1 MKIAVV
7 GLGYV
12 GLPLAVEFGKK
23 HMTVGFDINQARVN
37 ELNSGIDSTLEVA
50 NEELKEVIAPTQ
62 DYNDDGLFITTN
74 LEDLKACNFYI
85 ITVPT
90 PTDKNNRPVLT
101 PLKKASESIGK
112 VLKKGDYVV
121 YESTVYPGA
130 TEEECIPVLEQVSG
144 LKFNEDFFVGYSPE
158 RINPGDKKHTVTKI
172 LKVTSG
178 STPEI
183 AKQVEKLENGMSFL
197 ASIGS
202 VGPFIGLLGTVW
214 GIVNAF
220 QSIAISNN
228 TSLAVVAPGIAEALF
243 ATALGLLAA
252 IPAVAAYNKFSND
265 LDKITSNLE
274 YFSIEFLSKK
284 LNEMEKKHNV

>member
-1 MKIAVV
+1 M
-7 GLGYV
+7 
-12 GLPLAVEFGKK
+12 
-23 HMTVGFDINQARVN
+23 
-37 ELNSGIDSTLEVA
+37 A
-50 NEELKEVIAPTQ
+50 NEVKVPQVDIEKISEGHDLSLLGLIADADIFVQLIMFLLVIASIWCWTIII
-62 DYNDDGLFITTN
+62 NKSKIIRKEKKISANFEVNFI
-74 LEDLKACNFYI
+74 
-85 ITVPT
+85 
-90 PTDKNNRPVLT
+90 
-101 PLKKASESIGK
+101 
-112 VLKKGDYVV
+112 
-121 YESTVYPGA
+121 
-130 TEEECIPVLEQVSG
+130 
-144 LKFNEDFFVGYSPE
+144 NEDVDDDELFDFYKSEIKDHNQLNAQVKIFMLGMIEFNKIHSNNLLARDKYKIKE
-158 RINPGDKKHTVTKI
+158 LFQRIETVLQI
-172 LKVTSG
+172 
-178 STPEI
+178 EI
-183 AKQVEKLENGMSFL
+183 AKEVEKLENGMSFL

-284 LNEMEKKHNV
+284 FNEMEKKHNV

>member
-1 MKIAVV
+1 M
-7 GLGYV
+7 
-12 GLPLAVEFGKK
+12 
-23 HMTVGFDINQARVN
+23 
-37 ELNSGIDSTLEVA
+37 A
-50 NEELKEVIAPTQ
+50 NEVKAPQVDIEKISEGHDLSLLGLIADADIFVQLIMFLLVIASIWCWTIII
-62 DYNDDGLFITTN
+62 NKSKMIRKEKKISANFEVNFI
-74 LEDLKACNFYI
+74 
-85 ITVPT
+85 
-90 PTDKNNRPVLT
+90 
-101 PLKKASESIGK
+101 
-112 VLKKGDYVV
+112 
-121 YESTVYPGA
+121 
-130 TEEECIPVLEQVSG
+130 
-144 LKFNEDFFVGYSPE
+144 NEDVDDDELFDFYKSEIKDHNQLNAQVKIFMLGMIEFNKIHSNNLLARDKYKIKE
-158 RINPGDKKHTVTKI
+158 LFQRIETVLQI
-172 LKVTSG
+172 
-178 STPEI
+178 EI
-183 AKQVEKLENGMSFL
+183 AKEVEKLENGMSFL

>member
-1 MKIAVV
+1 MANEVQTPQVDIEKISEGHDLSLL
-7 GLGYV
+7 GLIADADIFVQLIMFLLVIASIWCWTIIINKSKMIRKERKISANFEVNFINEDVDDDELFDFYKSEIKDHNQLNAQVKIFMLGM
-12 GLPLAVEFGKK
+12 VEFNKIHSNNLLARDK
-23 HMTVGFDINQARVN
+23 YKIKELFQRIETVLQI
-37 ELNSGIDSTLEVA
+37 
-50 NEELKEVIAPTQ
+50 
-62 DYNDDGLFITTN
+62 
-74 LEDLKACNFYI
+74 
-85 ITVPT
+85 
-90 PTDKNNRPVLT
+90 
-101 PLKKASESIGK
+101 
-112 VLKKGDYVV
+112 
-121 YESTVYPGA
+121 
-130 TEEECIPVLEQVSG
+130 
-144 LKFNEDFFVGYSPE
+144 
-158 RINPGDKKHTVTKI
+158 
-172 LKVTSG
+172 
-178 STPEI
+178 EI

>member
-1 MKIAVV
+1 M
-7 GLGYV
+7 
-12 GLPLAVEFGKK
+12 
-23 HMTVGFDINQARVN
+23 
-37 ELNSGIDSTLEVA
+37 A
-50 NEELKEVIAPTQ
+50 NEVQAPQVDIEKISEGHDLSLLGLIADADIFVQLIMFLLVIASIWCWTIII
-62 DYNDDGLFITTN
+62 NKSKIIRKEKKISANFEVNFI
-74 LEDLKACNFYI
+74 
-85 ITVPT
+85 
-90 PTDKNNRPVLT
+90 
-101 PLKKASESIGK
+101 
-112 VLKKGDYVV
+112 
-121 YESTVYPGA
+121 
-130 TEEECIPVLEQVSG
+130 
-144 LKFNEDFFVGYSPE
+144 NEDVDDDELFDFYKSEIKDHNQLNAQVKIFMLGMIEFNKIHSNNLVARDKYKIKE
-158 RINPGDKKHTVTKI
+158 LFQRIETVLQI
-172 LKVTSG
+172 
-178 STPEI
+178 EI

-202 VGPFIGLLGTVW
+202 VGPFVGLLGTVW

>member
-1 MKIAVV
+1 M
-7 GLGYV
+7 
-12 GLPLAVEFGKK
+12 
-23 HMTVGFDINQARVN
+23 
-37 ELNSGIDSTLEVA
+37 A
-50 NEELKEVIAPTQ
+50 NEVQAPQVDIEKISEGHDLSLLGLIADADIFVQLIMFLLVIASIWCWTIII
-62 DYNDDGLFITTN
+62 NKSKIIRKEKKISANFEVNFI
-74 LEDLKACNFYI
+74 
-85 ITVPT
+85 
-90 PTDKNNRPVLT
+90 
-101 PLKKASESIGK
+101 
-112 VLKKGDYVV
+112 
-121 YESTVYPGA
+121 
-130 TEEECIPVLEQVSG
+130 
-144 LKFNEDFFVGYSPE
+144 NEDVDDDELFDFYKSEIKDHNQLNAQVKIFMLGMIEFNKIHSNNLLARDKYKIKE
-158 RINPGDKKHTVTKI
+158 LFQRIETVLQI
-172 LKVTSG
+172 
-178 STPEI
+178 EI
-183 AKQVEKLENGMSFL
+183 AKEVEKLENGMSFL

-284 LNEMEKKHNV
+284 LSEMEKKNNV

>member
-1 MKIAVV
+1 MA
-7 GLGYV
+7 
-12 GLPLAVEFGKK
+12 
-23 HMTVGFDINQARVN
+23 N
-37 ELNSGIDSTLEVA
+37 ELQALQVDIEKISEGHDLSLLGLIADADIFVQLIMF
-50 NEELKEVIAPTQ
+50 LLVIASIWCWTIII
-62 DYNDDGLFITTN
+62 NKSKMIRKEKKISANFEVNFI
-74 LEDLKACNFYI
+74 
-85 ITVPT
+85 
-90 PTDKNNRPVLT
+90 
-101 PLKKASESIGK
+101 
-112 VLKKGDYVV
+112 
-121 YESTVYPGA
+121 
-130 TEEECIPVLEQVSG
+130 
-144 LKFNEDFFVGYSPE
+144 NEDVDDDELFDFYKSEIKDHNQLNAQVKIFMLGMIEFNKIHSNNLLARDKYKIKE
-158 RINPGDKKHTVTKI
+158 LFQRIETVLQI
-172 LKVTSG
+172 
-178 STPEI
+178 EI
-183 AKQVEKLENGMSFL
+183 AKEVEKLENGMSFL

>member
-1 MKIAVV
+1 M
-7 GLGYV
+7 
-12 GLPLAVEFGKK
+12 
-23 HMTVGFDINQARVN
+23 
-37 ELNSGIDSTLEVA
+37 A
-50 NEELKEVIAPTQ
+50 NEVKVPQVDIEKISEGHDLSLLGLIADADIFVQLIMFLLVIASIWCWTIII
-62 DYNDDGLFITTN
+62 NKSKIIRKEKKISANFEVNFI
-74 LEDLKACNFYI
+74 
-85 ITVPT
+85 
-90 PTDKNNRPVLT
+90 
-101 PLKKASESIGK
+101 
-112 VLKKGDYVV
+112 
-121 YESTVYPGA
+121 
-130 TEEECIPVLEQVSG
+130 
-144 LKFNEDFFVGYSPE
+144 NEDVDDDELFDFYKSEIKDHNQLNAQVKIFMLGMIEFNKIHSNNLLARDKYKIKE
-158 RINPGDKKHTVTKI
+158 LFQRIETVLQI
-172 LKVTSG
+172 
-178 STPEI
+178 EI

>member
-1 MKIAVV
+1 M
-7 GLGYV
+7 
-12 GLPLAVEFGKK
+12 
-23 HMTVGFDINQARVN
+23 
-37 ELNSGIDSTLEVA
+37 A
-50 NEELKEVIAPTQ
+50 NEVQAPQVDIEKISEGHDLSLLGLIADADIFVQLIMFLLVIASIWCWTIII
-62 DYNDDGLFITTN
+62 NKSKMIRKEKKISANFEVNFI
-74 LEDLKACNFYI
+74 
-85 ITVPT
+85 
-90 PTDKNNRPVLT
+90 
-101 PLKKASESIGK
+101 
-112 VLKKGDYVV
+112 
-121 YESTVYPGA
+121 
-130 TEEECIPVLEQVSG
+130 
-144 LKFNEDFFVGYSPE
+144 NEDVDDDELFDFYKSEIKDHNQLNAQVKIFMLGMIEFNKIHSNNLLARDKYKIKE
-158 RINPGDKKHTVTKI
+158 LFQRIETVLQI
-172 LKVTSG
+172 
-178 STPEI
+178 EI
-183 AKQVEKLENGMSFL
+183 AKEVEKLENGMSFL

-284 LNEMEKKHNV
+284 LSEMEKKHNV

>member
-1 MKIAVV
+1 MANEVQAPKVDIEKISEGHDLSLL
-7 GLGYV
+7 GLIADADIFV
-12 GLPLAVEFGKK
+12 QLIMFLLVIASIWCWTIIINKSRIIRKEKK
-23 HMTVGFDINQARVN
+23 ISANFEVNFVN
-37 ELNSGIDSTLEVA
+37 EDVDDDELFDFYKSEIKDHNQLNAQVKIFMLGMIEFNKIHSNNLLARDKYKIK
-50 NEELKEVIAPTQ
+50 ELFQRIE
-62 DYNDDGLFITTN
+62 
-74 LEDLKACNFYI
+74 
-85 ITVPT
+85 TV
-90 PTDKNNRPVLT
+90 LQ
-101 PLKKASESIGK
+101 I
-112 VLKKGDYVV
+112 
-121 YESTVYPGA
+121 
-130 TEEECIPVLEQVSG
+130 
-144 LKFNEDFFVGYSPE
+144 
-158 RINPGDKKHTVTKI
+158 
-172 LKVTSG
+172 
-178 STPEI
+178 EI
-183 AKQVEKLENGMSFL
+183 AKEVEKLENGMSFL

>member
-1 MKIAVV
+1 MANEVQTPQVDIEKISEGHDLSLL
-7 GLGYV
+7 GLIADADIFVQLIMFLLVIASIWCWTIIINKSKMIRKEKKISANFEVNFINEDVDDDELFDFYKSEIKDHNQLNAQVKIFMIGM
-12 GLPLAVEFGKK
+12 VEFNKIHSNNLLARDK
-23 HMTVGFDINQARVN
+23 YKIKDLFQRIETVLQI
-37 ELNSGIDSTLEVA
+37 
-50 NEELKEVIAPTQ
+50 
-62 DYNDDGLFITTN
+62 
-74 LEDLKACNFYI
+74 
-85 ITVPT
+85 
-90 PTDKNNRPVLT
+90 
-101 PLKKASESIGK
+101 
-112 VLKKGDYVV
+112 
-121 YESTVYPGA
+121 
-130 TEEECIPVLEQVSG
+130 
-144 LKFNEDFFVGYSPE
+144 
-158 RINPGDKKHTVTKI
+158 
-172 LKVTSG
+172 
-178 STPEI
+178 EI

>member
-1 MKIAVV
+1 MANEVQAPQVDIEKISEGHDLSLL
-7 GLGYV
+7 GLIADADIFV
-12 GLPLAVEFGKK
+12 QLIMFLLVIASIWCWTIIINKSKMIRKEKK
-23 HMTVGFDINQARVN
+23 ISANFEVNFVN
-37 ELNSGIDSTLEVA
+37 EDVDDDELFDFYKSEMKDHNQLNAQVKIFMLGMIEFNKIHSNNLLARDKYKIK
-50 NEELKEVIAPTQ
+50 ELFQRIE
-62 DYNDDGLFITTN
+62 
-74 LEDLKACNFYI
+74 
-85 ITVPT
+85 TV
-90 PTDKNNRPVLT
+90 LQ
-101 PLKKASESIGK
+101 I
-112 VLKKGDYVV
+112 
-121 YESTVYPGA
+121 
-130 TEEECIPVLEQVSG
+130 
-144 LKFNEDFFVGYSPE
+144 
-158 RINPGDKKHTVTKI
+158 
-172 LKVTSG
+172 
-178 STPEI
+178 EI
-183 AKQVEKLENGMSFL
+183 AKEVEKLENGMSFL

-284 LNEMEKKHNV
+284 LNEMEKKYNV

>member
-1 MKIAVV
+1 M
-7 GLGYV
+7 
-12 GLPLAVEFGKK
+12 
-23 HMTVGFDINQARVN
+23 
-37 ELNSGIDSTLEVA
+37 A
-50 NEELKEVIAPTQ
+50 NEAQVPQVDIEKISEGHDLSLLGLIADADIFVQLIMFLLVIASIWCWTIII
-62 DYNDDGLFITTN
+62 NKSKMIRKEKKISANFEVNFI
-74 LEDLKACNFYI
+74 
-85 ITVPT
+85 
-90 PTDKNNRPVLT
+90 
-101 PLKKASESIGK
+101 
-112 VLKKGDYVV
+112 
-121 YESTVYPGA
+121 
-130 TEEECIPVLEQVSG
+130 
-144 LKFNEDFFVGYSPE
+144 NEDVDDDELFDFYKSEIKDHNQLNAQVKIFMLGMIEFNKIHSNNLLVRDKYKIKE
-158 RINPGDKKHTVTKI
+158 LFQRIETVLQI
-172 LKVTSG
+172 
-178 STPEI
+178 EI

>member
-1 MKIAVV
+1 M
-7 GLGYV
+7 
-12 GLPLAVEFGKK
+12 
-23 HMTVGFDINQARVN
+23 
-37 ELNSGIDSTLEVA
+37 A
-50 NEELKEVIAPTQ
+50 NEVKVPQVDIEKISEGHDLSLLGLIADADIFVQLIMFLLVIASIWCWTIII
-62 DYNDDGLFITTN
+62 NKSKMIRKEKKISANFEVNFI
-74 LEDLKACNFYI
+74 
-85 ITVPT
+85 
-90 PTDKNNRPVLT
+90 
-101 PLKKASESIGK
+101 
-112 VLKKGDYVV
+112 
-121 YESTVYPGA
+121 
-130 TEEECIPVLEQVSG
+130 
-144 LKFNEDFFVGYSPE
+144 NEDVDDDELFDFYKSEIKDHNQLNAQVKIFMLGMIEFNKIHSNNLLARDKYKIKE
-158 RINPGDKKHTVTKI
+158 LFQRIETVLQI
-172 LKVTSG
+172 
-178 STPEI
+178 EI
-183 AKQVEKLENGMSFL
+183 AKEVEKLENGMSFL

>member
-1 MKIAVV
+1 M
-7 GLGYV
+7 
-12 GLPLAVEFGKK
+12 
-23 HMTVGFDINQARVN
+23 
-37 ELNSGIDSTLEVA
+37 A
-50 NEELKEVIAPTQ
+50 NEVQAPKVDIEKISEGHDLSLLGLIADADIFVQLIMFLLVIASIWCWTIII
-62 DYNDDGLFITTN
+62 NKSKMIRKEKKISANFEVNFI
-74 LEDLKACNFYI
+74 
-85 ITVPT
+85 
-90 PTDKNNRPVLT
+90 
-101 PLKKASESIGK
+101 
-112 VLKKGDYVV
+112 
-121 YESTVYPGA
+121 
-130 TEEECIPVLEQVSG
+130 
-144 LKFNEDFFVGYSPE
+144 NEDVDDDELFDFYKSEIKDHNQLNAQV
-158 RINPGDKKHTVTKI
+158 RIFMLGMIEFNKIHSNSLLARDKYKIKELFQRIETVLQI
-172 LKVTSG
+172 
-178 STPEI
+178 EI
-183 AKQVEKLENGMSFL
+183 AKEVEKLENGMSFL

>member
-1 MKIAVV
+1 MANEVQTPQVDIEKISEGHDLSLL
-7 GLGYV
+7 GLIADADIFVQLIMFLLVIASIWCWTIIINKSKMIRKEKKISANFEVNFINEDVDDDELFDFYKSEIKDHNQLNAQVKIFMLGM
-12 GLPLAVEFGKK
+12 VEFNKIHSNNLLARDK
-23 HMTVGFDINQARVN
+23 YKIKELFQRIETVLQI
-37 ELNSGIDSTLEVA
+37 
-50 NEELKEVIAPTQ
+50 
-62 DYNDDGLFITTN
+62 
-74 LEDLKACNFYI
+74 
-85 ITVPT
+85 
-90 PTDKNNRPVLT
+90 
-101 PLKKASESIGK
+101 
-112 VLKKGDYVV
+112 
-121 YESTVYPGA
+121 
-130 TEEECIPVLEQVSG
+130 
-144 LKFNEDFFVGYSPE
+144 
-158 RINPGDKKHTVTKI
+158 
-172 LKVTSG
+172 
-178 STPEI
+178 EI

-284 LNEMEKKHNV
+284 LNEMEKKNNV

>member
-1 MKIAVV
+1 M
-7 GLGYV
+7 
-12 GLPLAVEFGKK
+12 
-23 HMTVGFDINQARVN
+23 
-37 ELNSGIDSTLEVA
+37 A
-50 NEELKEVIAPTQ
+50 NEVQAPQVDIEKISEGHDLSLLGLIADADIFVQLIMFLLVIASIWCWTIII
-62 DYNDDGLFITTN
+62 NKSKIIRNEKKISANFEVNFI
-74 LEDLKACNFYI
+74 
-85 ITVPT
+85 
-90 PTDKNNRPVLT
+90 
-101 PLKKASESIGK
+101 
-112 VLKKGDYVV
+112 
-121 YESTVYPGA
+121 
-130 TEEECIPVLEQVSG
+130 
-144 LKFNEDFFVGYSPE
+144 NEDVDDDELFDFYKSEIKDHNQLNAQVKIFMLGMIEFNKIHSNNLLARDKYKIKE
-158 RINPGDKKHTVTKI
+158 LFQRIETVLQI
-172 LKVTSG
+172 
-178 STPEI
+178 EI
-183 AKQVEKLENGMSFL
+183 AKEVEKLENGMSFL

>member
-1 MKIAVV
+1 M
-7 GLGYV
+7 
-12 GLPLAVEFGKK
+12 
-23 HMTVGFDINQARVN
+23 
-37 ELNSGIDSTLEVA
+37 A
-50 NEELKEVIAPTQ
+50 NEVQAPQVDIEKISEGHDLSLLGLIADADIFVQLIMFLLVIASIWCWTIIIYKSKMIRKEKKISANFEVNFINE
-62 DYNDDGLFITTN
+62 DVDDDELFDFYKSEIKDHNQLNAQVKIFMLGMIEFNKIHSNN
-74 LEDLKACNFYI
+74 LLA
-85 ITVPT
+85 
-90 PTDKNNRPVLT
+90 TDKYKIKELFQRIETVLQ
-101 PLKKASESIGK
+101 I
-112 VLKKGDYVV
+112 
-121 YESTVYPGA
+121 
-130 TEEECIPVLEQVSG
+130 
-144 LKFNEDFFVGYSPE
+144 
-158 RINPGDKKHTVTKI
+158 
-172 LKVTSG
+172 
-178 STPEI
+178 EI

-220 QSIAISNN
+220 QSIAVSNN

>member
-1 MKIAVV
+1 MAKGVQAPEAVV
-7 GLGYV
+7 ETISQGHDISLLGLISDADIFV
-12 GLPLAVEFGKK
+12 QLIMFLLIVASIWCWTIIINKSKMIRREKK
-23 HMTVGFDINQARVN
+23 LSKNFEVN
-37 ELNSGIDSTLEVA
+37 
-50 NEELKEVIAPTQ
+50 
-62 DYNDDGLFITTN
+62 FI
-74 LEDLKACNFYI
+74 
-85 ITVPT
+85 
-90 PTDKNNRPVLT
+90 
-101 PLKKASESIGK
+101 
-112 VLKKGDYVV
+112 
-121 YESTVYPGA
+121 
-130 TEEECIPVLEQVSG
+130 
-144 LKFNEDFFVGYSPE
+144 NEDVDDDELFDFYKTEIKDQNQFNAQVNIFMRGMLEFNKIHSQ
-158 RINPGDKKHTVTKI
+158 RRFSRDKYKI
-172 LKVTSG
+172 KELMQRVETILQI
-178 STPEI
+178 EI
-183 AKQVEKLENGMSFL
+183 AKEIEKLEKGMSFL

-284 LNEMEKKHNV
+284 LNEMEIKYDV

>member
-1 MKIAVV
+1 M
-7 GLGYV
+7 
-12 GLPLAVEFGKK
+12 
-23 HMTVGFDINQARVN
+23 
-37 ELNSGIDSTLEVA
+37 A
-50 NEELKEVIAPTQ
+50 NEVQAPQVDIEKISEGHDLSLLGLIADADIFVQLIMFLLVIASIWCWTIII
-62 DYNDDGLFITTN
+62 NKSKMIRKEKKISANFEVNFI
-74 LEDLKACNFYI
+74 
-85 ITVPT
+85 
-90 PTDKNNRPVLT
+90 
-101 PLKKASESIGK
+101 
-112 VLKKGDYVV
+112 
-121 YESTVYPGA
+121 
-130 TEEECIPVLEQVSG
+130 
-144 LKFNEDFFVGYSPE
+144 NEDVDDDELFDFYKSEIKDHNQLNAQV
-158 RINPGDKKHTVTKI
+158 RIFMLGMIEFNKIHSNNLLARDKYKIKELFQRIETVLQI
-172 LKVTSG
+172 
-178 STPEI
+178 EI
-183 AKQVEKLENGMSFL
+183 AKEVEKLENGMSFL

>member
-1 MKIAVV
+1 VQAPQVDIEKISEGHDLSLL
-7 GLGYV
+7 GLIADADIFVQLIMFLLVIASIWCWTIIINKSKIIRKEKKISANFEVNFINEDVDDDELFDFYKSEIKDHNQLNAQVKIFMLGM
-12 GLPLAVEFGKK
+12 VEFNKIHSNNLLARDK
-23 HMTVGFDINQARVN
+23 YKIKELFQRMETVLQI
-37 ELNSGIDSTLEVA
+37 
-50 NEELKEVIAPTQ
+50 
-62 DYNDDGLFITTN
+62 
-74 LEDLKACNFYI
+74 
-85 ITVPT
+85 
-90 PTDKNNRPVLT
+90 
-101 PLKKASESIGK
+101 
-112 VLKKGDYVV
+112 
-121 YESTVYPGA
+121 
-130 TEEECIPVLEQVSG
+130 
-144 LKFNEDFFVGYSPE
+144 
-158 RINPGDKKHTVTKI
+158 
-172 LKVTSG
+172 
-178 STPEI
+178 EI
-183 AKQVEKLENGMSFL
+183 AKEVEKLENGMSFL

>member
-1 MKIAVV
+1 M
-7 GLGYV
+7 
-12 GLPLAVEFGKK
+12 
-23 HMTVGFDINQARVN
+23 
-37 ELNSGIDSTLEVA
+37 A
-50 NEELKEVIAPTQ
+50 NEVKAPQVDIEKISEGHDLSLLGLIADADIFVQLIMFLLVIASIWCWTIII
-62 DYNDDGLFITTN
+62 NKSKIIRKEKKISANFEVNFI
-74 LEDLKACNFYI
+74 
-85 ITVPT
+85 
-90 PTDKNNRPVLT
+90 
-101 PLKKASESIGK
+101 
-112 VLKKGDYVV
+112 
-121 YESTVYPGA
+121 
-130 TEEECIPVLEQVSG
+130 
-144 LKFNEDFFVGYSPE
+144 NEDVDDDELFDFYKSEIKDHNQLNAQVKIFMLGMIEFNKIHSNNLLARDKYKIKE
-158 RINPGDKKHTVTKI
+158 LFQRIETVLQI
-172 LKVTSG
+172 
-178 STPEI
+178 EI
-183 AKQVEKLENGMSFL
+183 AKEVEKLENGMSFL

>member
-1 MKIAVV
+1 M
-7 GLGYV
+7 
-12 GLPLAVEFGKK
+12 
-23 HMTVGFDINQARVN
+23 
-37 ELNSGIDSTLEVA
+37 A
-50 NEELKEVIAPTQ
+50 NEVQTPQVDIEKISEGHDLSLLGLIADADIFVQLIMFLLVIASIWCWTIII
-62 DYNDDGLFITTN
+62 NKSKIIRKEKKISANFEVNFI
-74 LEDLKACNFYI
+74 
-85 ITVPT
+85 
-90 PTDKNNRPVLT
+90 
-101 PLKKASESIGK
+101 
-112 VLKKGDYVV
+112 
-121 YESTVYPGA
+121 
-130 TEEECIPVLEQVSG
+130 
-144 LKFNEDFFVGYSPE
+144 NEDVDDDELFDFYKSEIKDHNQLNAQVKIFMLGMIEFNKIHSNNLLARDKYKIKE
-158 RINPGDKKHTVTKI
+158 LFQRIETVLQI
-172 LKVTSG
+172 
-178 STPEI
+178 EI

-284 LNEMEKKHNV
+284 INEMEKKHNV

>member
-1 MKIAVV
+1 M
-7 GLGYV
+7 
-12 GLPLAVEFGKK
+12 
-23 HMTVGFDINQARVN
+23 
-37 ELNSGIDSTLEVA
+37 A
-50 NEELKEVIAPTQ
+50 NEVQAPQVDIEKISEGHDLSLLGLIADADIFVQLIMFLLVIASIWCWTIII
-62 DYNDDGLFITTN
+62 NKSKMIRKEKKISANFEVNFI
-74 LEDLKACNFYI
+74 
-85 ITVPT
+85 
-90 PTDKNNRPVLT
+90 
-101 PLKKASESIGK
+101 
-112 VLKKGDYVV
+112 
-121 YESTVYPGA
+121 
-130 TEEECIPVLEQVSG
+130 
-144 LKFNEDFFVGYSPE
+144 NEDVDDDELFDFYKSEIKDHNQLNAQVKIFMLGMIEFNKIHSNNLVARDKYKIKE
-158 RINPGDKKHTVTKI
+158 LFQRIETVLQI
-172 LKVTSG
+172 
-178 STPEI
+178 EI

>member
-1 MKIAVV
+1 M
-7 GLGYV
+7 
-12 GLPLAVEFGKK
+12 
-23 HMTVGFDINQARVN
+23 
-37 ELNSGIDSTLEVA
+37 A
-50 NEELKEVIAPTQ
+50 NEVQVPQVDIEKISEGHDLSLLGLIADADIFVQLIMFLLVIASIWCWTIII
-62 DYNDDGLFITTN
+62 NKSKMIRKEKKISANFEVNFI
-74 LEDLKACNFYI
+74 
-85 ITVPT
+85 
-90 PTDKNNRPVLT
+90 
-101 PLKKASESIGK
+101 
-112 VLKKGDYVV
+112 
-121 YESTVYPGA
+121 
-130 TEEECIPVLEQVSG
+130 
-144 LKFNEDFFVGYSPE
+144 NEDVDDDELFDFYKSEIKDHNQLNAQVKIFMLGMIEFNKIHSNNLLARDKYKIKE
-158 RINPGDKKHTVTKI
+158 LFQRIETVLQI
-172 LKVTSG
+172 
-178 STPEI
+178 EI

>member
-1 MKIAVV
+1 MA
-7 GLGYV
+7 
-12 GLPLAVEFGKK
+12 
-23 HMTVGFDINQARVN
+23 N
-37 ELNSGIDSTLEVA
+37 ELQAPQVDIEKISEGHDLSLLGLIADADIFVQLIMF
-50 NEELKEVIAPTQ
+50 LLVIASIWCWTIII
-62 DYNDDGLFITTN
+62 NKSKIIRKEKKISANFEVNFI
-74 LEDLKACNFYI
+74 
-85 ITVPT
+85 
-90 PTDKNNRPVLT
+90 
-101 PLKKASESIGK
+101 
-112 VLKKGDYVV
+112 
-121 YESTVYPGA
+121 
-130 TEEECIPVLEQVSG
+130 
-144 LKFNEDFFVGYSPE
+144 NEDVDDDELFDFYKSEIKDHNQLNAQVKIFMLGMIEFNKIHSNNLLARDKYKIKE
-158 RINPGDKKHTVTKI
+158 LFQRIETVLQI
-172 LKVTSG
+172 
-178 STPEI
+178 EI
-183 AKQVEKLENGMSFL
+183 AKEVEKLENGMSFL

-284 LNEMEKKHNV
+284 LIEMEKKNNV

>member
-1 MKIAVV
+1 M
-7 GLGYV
+7 
-12 GLPLAVEFGKK
+12 
-23 HMTVGFDINQARVN
+23 
-37 ELNSGIDSTLEVA
+37 A
-50 NEELKEVIAPTQ
+50 NEVQAPKVDIEKISEGHDLSLLGLIADADIFVQLIMFLLVIASIWCWTIII
-62 DYNDDGLFITTN
+62 NKSKIIRKEKKISANFEVNFI
-74 LEDLKACNFYI
+74 
-85 ITVPT
+85 
-90 PTDKNNRPVLT
+90 
-101 PLKKASESIGK
+101 
-112 VLKKGDYVV
+112 
-121 YESTVYPGA
+121 
-130 TEEECIPVLEQVSG
+130 
-144 LKFNEDFFVGYSPE
+144 NEDVDDDELFDFYKSEIKDHNQLNAQVKIFMLGMIEFNKIHSNNLLARDKYKIKE
-158 RINPGDKKHTVTKI
+158 LFQRIETVLQI
-172 LKVTSG
+172 
-178 STPEI
+178 EI
-183 AKQVEKLENGMSFL
+183 AKEVEKLENGMSFL

>member
-1 MKIAVV
+1 MANEVQSPQVDIEKISEGHDLSLL
-7 GLGYV
+7 GLIADADIFVQLIMFLLVIASIWCWTIIINKSKIIRKEKKISANFEVNFINEDVDDDELFDFYKSEIKDHNQLNAQVKIFMLGM
-12 GLPLAVEFGKK
+12 VEFNKIHSNNLLARDK
-23 HMTVGFDINQARVN
+23 YKIKELFQRMETVLQI
-37 ELNSGIDSTLEVA
+37 
-50 NEELKEVIAPTQ
+50 
-62 DYNDDGLFITTN
+62 
-74 LEDLKACNFYI
+74 
-85 ITVPT
+85 
-90 PTDKNNRPVLT
+90 
-101 PLKKASESIGK
+101 
-112 VLKKGDYVV
+112 
-121 YESTVYPGA
+121 
-130 TEEECIPVLEQVSG
+130 
-144 LKFNEDFFVGYSPE
+144 
-158 RINPGDKKHTVTKI
+158 
-172 LKVTSG
+172 
-178 STPEI
+178 EI
-183 AKQVEKLENGMSFL
+183 AKEVEKLENGMSFL

>member
-1 MKIAVV
+1 M
-7 GLGYV
+7 
-12 GLPLAVEFGKK
+12 
-23 HMTVGFDINQARVN
+23 
-37 ELNSGIDSTLEVA
+37 A
-50 NEELKEVIAPTQ
+50 NEVQAPQVDIEKISEGHDLSLLGLIADADIFVQLIMFLLVIASIWCWTIII
-62 DYNDDGLFITTN
+62 NKSRIIRKEKKISANFEVNFI
-74 LEDLKACNFYI
+74 
-85 ITVPT
+85 
-90 PTDKNNRPVLT
+90 
-101 PLKKASESIGK
+101 
-112 VLKKGDYVV
+112 
-121 YESTVYPGA
+121 
-130 TEEECIPVLEQVSG
+130 
-144 LKFNEDFFVGYSPE
+144 NEDVDDDELFDFYKSEIKDHNQLNAQVKIFMLGMIEFNKIHSNNLLARDKYKIKE
-158 RINPGDKKHTVTKI
+158 LFQRIETVLQI
-172 LKVTSG
+172 
-178 STPEI
+178 EI
-183 AKQVEKLENGMSFL
+183 AKEVEKLENGMSFL

-202 VGPFIGLLGTVW
+202 VGQFIGLLGTVW

>member
-1 MKIAVV
+1 MANEVQAPQVDIEKISEGHDLSLL
-7 GLGYV
+7 GLIADADIFVQLIMFLLVIASIWCWTIIINKSKMIRKEKKISANFEVNFINEDVDDDELFDFYKSEIKDHNQLNAHVKIFMLGM
-12 GLPLAVEFGKK
+12 VEFNKIHSNNLLARDK
-23 HMTVGFDINQARVN
+23 YKIKELFQRIETVLQI
-37 ELNSGIDSTLEVA
+37 
-50 NEELKEVIAPTQ
+50 
-62 DYNDDGLFITTN
+62 
-74 LEDLKACNFYI
+74 
-85 ITVPT
+85 
-90 PTDKNNRPVLT
+90 
-101 PLKKASESIGK
+101 
-112 VLKKGDYVV
+112 
-121 YESTVYPGA
+121 
-130 TEEECIPVLEQVSG
+130 
-144 LKFNEDFFVGYSPE
+144 
-158 RINPGDKKHTVTKI
+158 
-172 LKVTSG
+172 
-178 STPEI
+178 EI

>member
-1 MKIAVV
+1 M
-7 GLGYV
+7 
-12 GLPLAVEFGKK
+12 
-23 HMTVGFDINQARVN
+23 
-37 ELNSGIDSTLEVA
+37 A
-50 NEELKEVIAPTQ
+50 NEVKAPQVDIEKISEGHDLSLLGLIADADIFVQLIMFLLVIASIWCWTIII
-62 DYNDDGLFITTN
+62 NKSKMIRKEKKISANFEVNFI
-74 LEDLKACNFYI
+74 
-85 ITVPT
+85 
-90 PTDKNNRPVLT
+90 
-101 PLKKASESIGK
+101 
-112 VLKKGDYVV
+112 
-121 YESTVYPGA
+121 
-130 TEEECIPVLEQVSG
+130 
-144 LKFNEDFFVGYSPE
+144 NEDVDDDELFDFYKSEIKDHNQLNAQVKIFMLGMIEFNKIHSNNLLARDKYKIKE
-158 RINPGDKKHTVTKI
+158 LFQRIETVLQI
-172 LKVTSG
+172 
-178 STPEI
+178 EI
-183 AKQVEKLENGMSFL
+183 AKEVEKLENGMSFL

-220 QSIAISNN
+220 KSIAISNN